1 MCDCVVVVVEHQTE
15 ENFMF
20 LFISNL
26 LDYFLCVFVLTSSF
40 VCVCVCV
47 CVCIV
52 VVEHRTKENLI
63 FYLFQICLII
73 FYICFCINFLLFSF

>member
-47 CVCIV
+47 YSSGGTPNERKFNILFIS
-52 VVEHRTKENLI
+52 NL
-63 FYLFQICLII
+63 FDYFLYLFL
-73 FYICFCINFLLFSF
+73 Y